1 MRLLTAIFLPL
12 LLLALPVRAQ
22 EAAFDYPHI
31 PGAAQEFYE
40 TARSGEPTAAYNY
53 ILPLL
58 SENTLTDA
66 ERRQIIGYLQAAFAG
81 YDHDDPTGA
90 YYAAM
95 AANVLITINAQLT
108 EHTQALGWVSRC
120 LELLGE
126 RWQEREANL
135 TLGLCLENAAMT
147 LNELSR
153 YEEAIEYA
161 GLARQVYKV
170 FVAEEPMMEFYQAN
184 TLMLEANALDGLKRH
199 RESIGVNEDALEIYE
214 RLEGP
219 EGASAAA
226 IISNIGAS
234 YWYLK
239 ELEPARDWS
248 LRALPLLDRYW
259 GAHSYAPSV
268 VRINLGLIAFDMGR
282 EEEAMRYA
290 VEILP
295 YIASNP
301 RSSLNNQRWT
311 FELMRNIFAKRG
323 QRERAILFGKMAVNA
338 QQEIRALNQAL
349 PEEHT
354 EGLREEWSRLYR
366 DLADLMIAEGR
377 FSEAQAVLNMEKE
390 QEAFEFLQRDG
401 EADLR
406 DTVAV
411 LTDTEKS
418 DAEKLAELAM
428 RPVEAHVAWQ
438 ALSARLEAG
447 GGTAEEEDQL
457 FLLEDAMAE
466 ASAAFELEVEAF
478 LADVE
483 EERREGFD
491 ARFDATGAYQAI
503 LTARDRP
510 SAILQLAMLDEATH
524 LFLTLPG
531 ATVHEQVAV
540 PREEMN
546 RMVFDALQAIEARS
560 PEAEAKLH
568 ALYEVL
574 FAPIR
579 PALETAGTEVVM
591 VNADGVL
598 RYVPFAALH
607 DGSSYLVEDYAFAL
621 YVAAVQTQF
630 QRPERKAESA
640 AGFGVTEAHE
650 GFSALPGV
658 ASELETLFTAADGQG
673 VLAGEALLDGAFDA
687 RALRRTLRNPPELLH
702 IASHFALRP
711 GQEDDSFLLMGDG
724 SHLPLSELRSSKF
737 RFTGVDLLTL
747 SACQTARGGDGSEID
762 GFGAAA
768 LMGGASAV
776 LASLWPVADAA
787 TPVLMRDFYAGL
799 YQRGEDKA
807 EALRRAQ
814 VAMLHGGKSVESP
827 AAGGNRAATALK
839 AGGGAGAVSDFAHPY
854 FWSAFVLMGNW
865 L

>member
-1 MRLLTAIFLPL
+1 MLRLTHLFLTLAC
-12 LLLALPVRAQ
+12 LALPARA
-22 EAAFDYPHI
+22 EEVPFDYPHM

-40 TARSGEPTAAYNY
+40 TARAGEPTAAYNY
-53 ILPLL
+53 VLPLF
-58 SENTLTDA
+58 SETGLTDA
-66 ERRQIIGYLQAAFAG
+66 ERRQMTGWLRAAYNG
-81 YDHDDPTGA
+81 YDHGDATGVL
-90 YYAAM
+90 YAAM
-95 AANVLITINAQLT
+95 AAKLLT
-108 EHTQALGWVSRC
+108 TLYSELAEHSFALGWANLC
-120 LELLGE
+120 IEALGE
-126 RWQEREANL
+126 RWEEQEANL
-135 TLGLCLENAAMT
+135 TLGQCLEAAAVA

-153 YEEAIEYA
+153 YGEAIEHA

-170 FVAEEPMMEFYQAN
+170 FAEDDPLRDFYVAN

-199 RESIGVNEDALEIYE
+199 REAIGVSEDALEIFE
-214 RLEGP
+214 RM
-219 EGASAAA
+219 EGAESASVAA
-226 IISNIGAS
+226 ITANIGAS

-248 LRALPLLDRYW
+248 LRALPLLDRHW
-259 GAHSYAPSV
+259 GPHSYAPAV
-268 VRINLGLIAFDMGR
+268 VRVNLGLIAFDMG
-282 EEEAMRYA
+282 EDEKAMRYA

-295 YIASNP
+295 YIATNP

-311 FELMRNIFAKRG
+311 FELMRNIFARRG
-323 QRERAILFGKMAVNA
+323 QVEKAILFGKMAVNA
-338 QQEIRALNQAL
+338 QQEIRALNQSL
-349 PEEHT
+349 PEEDT
-354 EGLREEWSRLYR
+354 EGLRAEWSRLYR

-390 QEAFEFLQRDG
+390 QEAFEFLRRDG
-401 EADLR
+401 EAELR

-411 LTDTEKS
+411 LTDSEKS
-418 DAEKLAELAM
+418 DAEKLAELAL
-428 RPVEAHVAWQ
+428 RPVEARAAWET
-438 ALSARLEAG
+438 LSARLAAG

-466 ASAAFELEVEAF
+466 ANAAFEAEVEEF
-478 LADVE
+478 LTAVSFD
-483 EERREGFD
+483 RRAGF
-491 ARFDATGAYQAI
+491 AALFDATGAYQSI
-503 LTARDRP
+503 LEARERP
-510 SAILQLAMLDEATH
+510 SAILQLAMLDDATH

-560 PEAEAKLH
+560 PEAQARLH
-568 ALYEVL
+568 ALHEVL

-607 DGSSYLVEDYAFAL
+607 DGSRYLVEDFAFAL

-630 QRPERKAESA
+630 SRPPRASESA

-658 ASELETLFTAADGQG
+658 ASELETLFTAADGEG
-673 VLAGEALLDGAFDA
+673 VLAGQALLDGAFDT
-687 RALRRTLRNPPELLH
+687 RALRRALRDPPELLH

-711 GQEDDSFLLMGDG
+711 GRDDDSFLLLGDG
-724 SHLPLSELRSSKF
+724 TRLPLSELRSSKF

-787 TPVLMRDFYAGL
+787 TPILMRDFYAGL

-814 VAMLHGGKSVESP
+814 IAMLHGAGAGEAPGES
-827 AAGGNRAATALK
+827 ANRAATALK
-839 AGGGAGAVSDFAHPY
+839 AGPSAGAVSDFAHPY